1 MHIILYRNKSN
12 VTSGPKDLSHW
23 VMSWCNESALEGCS
37 ETCLYVVNDPG
48 ATGLTG
54 IKFEGTYEAG
64 ISKTVWFKLKGCGD
78 YYEKDRYVGIKAGG
92 DPAEYGNVTGPK
104 GLAADPCAPVPD
116 MPAIVLFASG
126 LVLISVYFVY
136 GRRGRGIANSQ

>member
-23 VMSWCNESALEGCS
+23 VMSWCNESALIGCS
-37 ETCLYVVNDPG
+37 ETCLYVTEDPG

-54 IKFEGTYEAG
+54 IKFDDGYTDGESRIVSFT
-64 ISKTVWFKLKGCGD
+64 LRGCGD
-78 YYEKDRYVGIKAGG
+78 YYEKDRYVGIKTGA

-104 GLAADPCAPVPD
+104 GLAADPVP
-116 MPAIVLFASG
+116 LF
-126 LVLISVYFVY
+126 LICL
-136 GRRGRGIANSQ
+136 R